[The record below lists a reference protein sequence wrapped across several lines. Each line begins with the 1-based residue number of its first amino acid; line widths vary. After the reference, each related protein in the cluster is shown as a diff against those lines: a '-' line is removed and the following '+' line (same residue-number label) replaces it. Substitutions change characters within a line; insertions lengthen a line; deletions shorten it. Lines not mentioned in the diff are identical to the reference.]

1 MKNEGSVK
9 ERVVV
14 ICPGR
19 GTYTKETLGYLKK
32 YRPKFNEF
40 FSVLDEKRQKQSQP
54 TISELDNEGWA

>member
-1 MKNEGSVK
+1 MSTIQK

-32 YRPKFNEF
+32 YNDNIKLVAEKLNIGQSTIYRILKNNE
-40 FSVLDEKRQKQSQP
+40 
-54 TISELDNEGWA
+54 